1 MQPLFLE
8 DITTFIKKFED
19 ESLPKEQWTH
29 EAHLATGLYYVYTY
43 GKEQALDRIRIN
55 IKKYNIA
62 TGGENTAT
70 SGYHE
75 TITVF
80 WIWVMDTFIKK
91 ESSSLS
97 LRELLIQLL
106 QSEYAITSLPFQF
119 YSKDYLLSEEARKNF
134 IEPDLKSLTL

>member
-1 MQPLFLE
+1 MQPLFVE

-29 EAHLATGLYYVYTY
+29 EAHLAAGLFYVYTY
-43 GKEQALDRIRIN
+43 GKEQALEKIRIN
-55 IKKYNIA
+55 IKKYNVA

-80 WIWVMDTFIKK
+80 WIWVIDTFIKNAL
-91 ESSSLS
+91 SSLS
-97 LRELLIQLL
+97 LQELLIQLL
-106 QSEYAITSLPFQF
+106 QSEYAATTLPFQF
-119 YSKDYLLSEEARKNF
+119 YTKDYLLSEEARKNF
-134 IEPDLKSLTL
+134 VEPDLKPLTL

>member
-43 GKEQALDRIRIN
+43 GKEQALERIRIN
-55 IKKYNIA
+55 IKKYNVA

-70 SGYHE
+70 TGYHE

-106 QSEYAITSLPFQF
+106 QSEYAAAHFPFQF
-119 YSKDYLLSEEARKNF
+119 YTKDYLLSAVARKIF
-134 IEPDLKSLTL
+134 IEPDLKPLTI

>member
-1 MQPLFLE
+1 MQPLFVE
-8 DITTFIKKFED
+8 DITTSIKKFED

-43 GKEQALDRIRIN
+43 GKEKALEKIRIN
-55 IKKYNIA
+55 IKKYNVA

-80 WIWVMDTFIKK
+80 WIWVIDAFIQK
-91 ESSSLS
+91 SLSSLS
-97 LRELLIQLL
+97 VQELLIQML
-106 QSEYAITSLPFQF
+106 QSEYIAKTLPFQF
-119 YSKDYLLSEEARKNF
+119 YTKDYLLSEEARKNF
-134 IEPDLKSLTL
+134 IEPDLKPLSL